1 MAVARDLF
9 DSPDLWFAALT
20 CPPDDDE
27 WGEHNVTTHPIVALP
42 LSPVWQVHDGGP
54 RTLMSPNSAVFHHD
68 GGEYHRERFLDRS
81 YRCLFFFPSE
91 RLVREIV
98 GEANDRAAGADA
110 FRFPTRTVPV
120 DGRVLTM
127 ARRLAGRL
135 VSSSP
140 SDGDAERVFEVLRLT
155 VLSAYRSHPAN
166 HRARPS
172 TVRARTELVE
182 QAKALIVSRFGDRLP
197 LDQIA
202 HELHVSPYH
211 LARVFRAETGYSVHG
226 YLTNIRVREGLI
238 RRADG
243 SGTDIAALGADLG
256 FSSHSHFTASF
267 RETLGLV
274 PSEIEPSTFSTA

>member
-42 LSPVWQVHDGGP
+42 LAPVWQVHDGGP
-54 RTLMSPNSAVFHHD
+54 RTLMTPNSAVFHHD

-98 GEANDRAAGADA
+98 GEANDRAADADA
-110 FRFPTRTVPV
+110 FRFPRRTVPV

-135 VSSSP
+135 ASSGP
-140 SDGDAERVFEVLRLT
+140 SDGDAEPVFEVLRLI
-155 VLSAYRSHPAN
+155 VLSAYRSRPTN

-182 QAKALIVSRFGDRLP
+182 EAKALIVSRFGDRLP

-202 HELHVSPYH
+202 HELHASPYH

-256 FSSHSHFTASF
+256 FSSHSHFTAAF
-267 RETLGLV
+267 RDAMGVV
-274 PSEIEPSTFSTA
+274 PSDVEPSTFSTA

>member
-20 CPPDDDE
+20 CQPDDDE

-54 RTLMSPNSAVFHHD
+54 RTLMTPNSAVFHHD
-68 GGEYHRERFLDRS
+68 GGEYHRERFLDRA

-91 RLVREIV
+91 CLVREIV
-98 GEANDRAAGADA
+98 READDRGAGADA
-110 FRFPTRTVPV
+110 FRFPMRAVPV

-135 VSSSP
+135 ASSGARE
-140 SDGDAERVFEVLRLT
+140 DDAECVLEILRLT
-155 VLSAYRSHPAN
+155 VLSAYR
-166 HRARPS
+166 HRPPGHQARPS

-182 QAKALIVSRFGDRLP
+182 SAKAMIAARVGNRLP
-197 LDQIA
+197 LDEIA
-202 HELHVSPYH
+202 GELHVSPYH

-226 YLTNIRVREGLI
+226 YLTNLRVREGLI

-243 SGTDIAALGADLG
+243 LGSDIAALGADLG
-256 FSSHSHFTASF
+256 FSSHSHFTAAF
-267 RETLGLV
+267 RDAMGVV
-274 PSEIEPSTFSTA
+274 PSAVEPSTFSTA